1 MSNVISLFIRY
12 SAFILFILLE
22 IISFQLIIN
31 YNKSQKEI
39 WANSSNRLTGGI
51 NEYVQGVEDFLQL
64 QNYNDSLLV
73 ENAKLLETII
83 NYRVSSKDN
92 IFQTFEEQDS
102 SKDYRLIPA
111 KVCSKTLNLRNNYMT
126 LCKGSKDSLYVGMG
140 VISDKGIVGIISQ
153 VSDNFSTVLMI
164 LNSESRTSAKISSKN
179 YIGNLIW
186 RKDNIR
192 IMTLKDIPKHATI
205 AVGDSV
211 STSGYSISFPEDIY
225 IGKVSDYRSGSGGNS
240 YDIDV
245 RLLSDLS
252 TVDYVYVVS
261 YNKAE
266 EKQEIIESDE

>member
-12 SAFILFILLE
+12 SAFILFIVLE

-51 NEYVQGVEDFLQL
+51 NKYIHGIEDFFQL
-64 QNYNDSLLV
+64 QRNNDSLLL

-92 IFQTFEEQDS
+92 LFQSFESQDS
-102 SKDYRLIPA
+102 LLDYTLVPA

-126 LCKGSKDSLYVGMG
+126 LCKGSQDSLKVGMG

-153 VSDNFSTVLMI
+153 VSDNFSTVLLI
-164 LNSESRTSAKISSKN
+164 LNSESRISAKINSKN
-179 YIGNLIW
+179 YIGSIIW
-186 RKDNIR
+186 RKDDTR
-192 IMTLKDIPKHATI
+192 IMTLKDIPKHAAI
-205 AVGDSV
+205 SVGDSV
-211 STSGYSISFPEDIY
+211 STSGYSISYPEDIY
-225 IGKVSDYRSGSGGNS
+225 IGNITDYRMDSGGNS

-245 RLLSDLS
+245 QLQSDLS
-252 TVDYVYVVS
+252 TIDYVYVVS
-261 YNKAE
+261 YKKAV
-266 EKQEIIESDE
+266 EKKELKESDE